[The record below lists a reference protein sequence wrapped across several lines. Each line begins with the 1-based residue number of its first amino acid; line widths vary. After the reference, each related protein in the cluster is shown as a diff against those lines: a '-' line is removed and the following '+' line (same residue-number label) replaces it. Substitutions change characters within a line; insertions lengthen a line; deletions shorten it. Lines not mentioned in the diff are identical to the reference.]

1 MLEFN
6 SSNFETEVEKSNQ
19 PVLVD
24 FWATWCAPCLKI
36 APIVEELAKKY
47 AGKLKVGKVNVEVAP
62 QIAQK
67 YGVRS
72 IPTLLFFK
80 NGRVVSQVI
89 GAQSQKVLEEKIQ
102 VLLS

>member
-6 SSNFETEVEKSNQ
+6 SLNFETEVEKSNQ